1 MSMPFLTTSPNHVTR
16 HASNLRELM
25 LLARLSGGE
34 GAAMLGMMKISWPS
48 LFRRTPKANKAKQ
61 KADHHLIADVPESEV
76 RRNADGSID
85 IAFYKE
91 RAQRLRWEANREICR
106 SIREFSRG
114 WF

>member
-1 MSMPFLTTSPNHVTR
+1 MSFLTTSPNHVTR
-16 HASNLRELM
+16 QAPDLRELT

-34 GAAMLGMMKISWPS
+34 GAAMLGMMKVSWPS
-48 LFRRTPKANKAKQ
+48 LFRRRPKASTTKQ

-85 IAFYKE
+85 MAFYKA
-91 RAQRLRWEANREICR
+91 RAQRLRREATIELCR